1 MNKIRIAAALAATTA
16 AAFSVALSPASA
28 VSAQP
33 SLTQK
38 LTAQGGQLS
47 ADGRWMRMPGGV
59 DVSMGPAASAT
70 ARPAG
75 STCGRTAATPA
86 ECSSGARPVRR
97 SPTSATTVSTTRC
110 RPGRTAVHTWPA
122 GGPTPASTAPATTCR
137 PAAPRPTAAATPP
150 ARSRF
155 TEPPGAEFRKSNSTP
170 AKH

>member
-59 DVSMGPAASAT
+59 DVSMGPAVFGDCPSGWVCLWQDGSYSGRMLKWSASGTSIAHLSDYGFNDEMSSWANRGSHL
-70 ARPAG
+70 ARWWTDASFNGTRHDMPAG
-75 STCGRTAATPA
+75 SSAAHGGGDTA
-86 ECSSGARPVRR
+86 SSL
-97 SPTSATTVSTTRC
+97 
-110 RPGRTAVHTWPA
+110 
-122 GGPTPASTAPATTCR
+122 
-137 PAAPRPTAAATPP
+137 
-150 ARSRF
+150 
-155 TEPPGAEFRKSNSTP
+155 KIY
-170 AKH
+170 